1 MLDLIDETLDQMPFT
16 IEPFVIWACCLFTLG
31 TLMWWNDRFHFLFN
45 HPLIEF
51 LGSIT
56 TVSNQAVKRKSIDQ
70 RNSLTNVRFLPG
82 CQSHAQRITQP
93 IYGDMN
99 LGTETAA
106 TTSQRLCFLT
116 ATFFGRR
123 RHMDEHAQRCY
134 QSSHFPCPGRQQSE
148 QAYVPIR
155 LGHTSG
161 QNACRRCS
169 ISHILLVIAAIGNHY
184 GLSRARLRQNGGI
197 LLHSYRCKHSGL
209 LLGRP
214 ELSSIEYLRVSQLT

>member
-31 TLMWWNDRFHFLFN
+31 ALMWWNDRFHFLFYY
-45 HPLIEF
+45 PLIEF

-56 TVSNQAVKRKSIDQ
+56 TISNQAVKCKSIHQ
-70 RNSLTNVRFLPG
+70 RHSLTNVRLLPG
-82 CQSHAQRITQP
+82 RQSHAQWITQP

-123 RHMDEHAQRCY
+123 RHMDEHAQRCC
-134 QSSHFPCPGRQQSE
+134 QSSHFPCPGRRQSE
-148 QAYVPIR
+148 PAYVPIR

-161 QNACRRCS
+161 KNA
-169 ISHILLVIAAIGNHY
+169 
-184 GLSRARLRQNGGI
+184 
-197 LLHSYRCKHSGL
+197 
-209 LLGRP
+209 
-214 ELSSIEYLRVSQLT
+214 